1 MLCVSN
7 QRRMVMQA
15 LGVAISAVVLA
26 GCSAPGLWVF
36 EPAGTTPT
44 TGAGAKVDPAAYADS
59 IWASKVVPTVSEKAV
74 EVATLLP
81 AIRKD
86 PVAAGKTSGI
96 ASTSG
101 GAPTF
106 MVKGSGKVV
115 KVDTSDPHGPVTV
128 DLGNGLKVQ
137 ITTGPV
143 ITGTAIRDAMGIGF
157 GEFANQ
163 IAYQN
168 IGTALNNKSK
178 TEVIAKLDLKSLEGK
193 TLTFEGAFSAS
204 SVDEV
209 LVVPTKLTVT

>member
-1 MLCVSN
+1 MKRT
-7 QRRMVMQA
+7 QR
-15 LGVAISAVVLA
+15 
-26 GCSAPGLWVF
+26 
-36 EPAGTTPT
+36 
-44 TGAGAKVDPAAYADS
+44 KKKADS
-59 IWASKVVPTVSEKAV
+59 QKVLFFSQR
-74 EVATLLP
+74 LL
-81 AIRKD
+81 
-86 PVAAGKTSGI
+86 S
-96 ASTSG
+96 
-101 GAPTF
+101 
-106 MVKGSGKVV
+106 
-115 KVDTSDPHGPVTV
+115 TV

>member
-1 MLCVSN
+1 MQFLTAVVSC
-7 QRRMVMQA
+7 A
-15 LGVAISAVVLA
+15 VLA
-26 GCSAPGLWVF
+26 GCSAPGLWTY

-74 EVATLLP
+74 DAATLLP
-81 AIRKD
+81 AIEKD
-86 PVAAGKTSGI
+86 PAAAGTTYGI
-96 ASTSG
+96 ASNSG
-101 GAPTF
+101 GAPTYL
-106 MVKGSGKVV
+106 VKGSGKVV

-137 ITTGPV
+137 IATGPV

-163 IAYQN
+163 IAFQN
-168 IGTALNNKSK
+168 VGTALNKKSK

-193 TLTFEGAFSAS
+193 TLAFEGVFSAS
-204 SVDEV
+204 SVDQV
-209 LVVPTKLTVT
+209 LVIPTKLTVT

>member
-1 MLCVSN
+1 MQFVTVVVSC
-7 QRRMVMQA
+7 
-15 LGVAISAVVLA
+15 AVLT

-36 EPAGTTPT
+36 ESAGTAPT

-74 EVATLLP
+74 DAATLLP
-81 AIRKD
+81 AIAKD
-86 PVAAGKTSGI
+86 PAAAGSTYGI

-101 GAPTF
+101 GSPTY
-106 MVKGSGKVV
+106 MVKGAGKVV
-115 KVDTSDPHGPVTV
+115 KVDTADPHGPVTV
-128 DLGNGLKVQ
+128 DLGSGLKVQ
-137 ITTGPV
+137 IATGPV

-168 IGTALNNKSK
+168 VGTALNNKSK
-178 TEVIAKLDLKSLEGK
+178 TEVIAQLDLKSLEGK

-209 LVVPTKLTVT
+209 LVVPTKLTVA